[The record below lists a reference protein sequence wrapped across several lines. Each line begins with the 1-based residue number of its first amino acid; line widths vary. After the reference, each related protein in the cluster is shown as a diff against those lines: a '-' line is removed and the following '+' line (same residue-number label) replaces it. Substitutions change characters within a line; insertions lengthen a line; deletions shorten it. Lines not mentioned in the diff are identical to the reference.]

1 MVSGMKMSVALD
13 PWRQVR
19 EAAAALATAVA
30 MPGGGVRHARDL
42 RLDFFRGLA
51 LWFIFID
58 HIPENVLS
66 WLTVRNYGFSDATEI
81 FVFISGYTAV
91 IAYSGIMRQGGWVRA
106 AARIL
111 GRVWQL
117 YVAHMM
123 LFVVLT
129 ASVAWAAVSHS
140 KGESFVEHMN
150 LTGLGQMP
158 YETLVQAA
166 LLKFRPVNLDV
177 LPLYIVLLLS
187 FPLMLPLVVRRPWP
201 ALSLSVV
208 LYLVARHMEWNL
220 PAHPEGNTWF
230 FNPLTWQLVFYAGA
244 AFASAGHMVERLQP
258 ARRVLDGLA
267 IAYVIAVAFIALG
280 WQIPALYE
288 LAPDWLGRQIYPID
302 KTNIDPVRLLH
313 FVAIA
318 WLVARITPADA
329 AFLRS
334 RYVQPVRRCG
344 EHSLAIFCLG
354 TFLAFVAYVVVGTYA
369 ETVSSPLLLDVA
381 VSVAGLA
388 IMIGA
393 AYFAHWYKSSD
404 KRSAPSPKETRSQ
417 ASSAVA
423 GPPPETRPS
432 ENPVPDIAAV
442 SVPGLRD
449 AVEPPPTGTRR
460 SAALGLLFALGLGG
474 LLLVGP
480 TPALAGPEKCPVARQ
495 YLDLGT
501 KLPRVK
507 TAVRER
513 KQIVIVAL
521 GSSSTS
527 GHGATADINTYP
539 RQMQITL
546 ARQFEDVRLKFT
558 MFNKGIGGQ
567 DVTEMLERLD
577 RDVIARDPD
586 LVIWQAGTNA
596 AIRGMPL
603 DVFKNKLSVGV
614 DRVKKA
620 GADVVLMTPQYV
632 PAVIALT
639 NEDDYIDA
647 METIARENG
656 VGVFKRFQI
665 MRDWV
670 EGEHMPYAQFM
681 IPDGLHL
688 NDFGQRCMGKLM
700 AKAIEKTIRD

>member
-1 MVSGMKMSVALD
+1 MCGMKMSLAQD
-13 PWRQVR
+13 PLRPVR
-19 EAAAALATAVA
+19 EAFAALTTALA
-30 MPGGGVRHARDL
+30 MPGEGVRHARDL

-58 HIPENVLS
+58 HIPDNVLS

-106 AARIL
+106 ATRIM

-177 LPLYIVLLLS
+177 LPLYIILLLS
-187 FPLMLPLVVRRPWP
+187 FPLMLPLVVRRPWL
-201 ALSLSVV
+201 ALGLSLAI
-208 LYLVARHMEWNL
+208 YLVARRLEWNL
-220 PAHPEGNTWF
+220 PGHPEGNTWF
-230 FNPLTWQLVFYAGA
+230 FNPLAWQLVFYGGA
-244 AFASAGHMVERLQP
+244 ACASAGHIVERLRP

-267 IAYVIAVAFIALG
+267 VVYLIAVAFIALG
-280 WQIPALYE
+280 WQIPALYK
-288 LAPDWLGRQIYPID
+288 LAPDALGRLIYPID

-318 WLVARITPADA
+318 WVVARITPANA
-329 AFLRS
+329 AFLQAW
-334 RYVQPVRRCG
+334 YAQPVRRCG

-369 ETVSSPLLLDVA
+369 ENASWPVLLDVA
-381 VSVAGLA
+381 VTVAGLA
-388 IMIGA
+388 IMIGS

-404 KRSAPSPKETRSQ
+404 KRSVPLPKETRPQ
-417 ASSAVA
+417 TSSPAVA
-423 GPPPETRPS
+423 GLPPETRPS
-432 ENPVPDIAAV
+432 ENPVPDTASV
-442 SVPGLRD
+442 SAPGLCD
-449 AVEPPPTGTRR
+449 AVEPPPTGARR
-460 SAALGLLFALGLGG
+460 SVVLGFALSLGVG
-474 LLLVGP
+474 LLLLAGP
-480 TPALAGPEKCPVARQ
+480 TPALAGPEKCPAARE
-495 YLDLGT
+495 YLNLGT

-507 TAVRER
+507 AAVRER

-567 DVTEMLERLD
+567 DVTEMLERLE

-614 DRVKKA
+614 DRVKKS

-639 NEDDYIDA
+639 NEDDYIGA